1 MRKTVRMTF
10 IKSKNVKGYMGHWGM
25 NYYVEDVIEIESGE
39 KICDKYIFENSTIF
53 KGKGFKF
60 GDVIQMDIRITYNK
74 EKVKFSYYTNIKRV
88 T

>member
-74 EKVKFSYYTNIKRV
+74 EKVKFSYYTNIKKV